1 MEKTRKTLSVAII
14 AGNEEKNIGDC
25 LESVKWADEIIVVDS
40 ESKDKTVEIAR
51 RYTDKVF
58 IRKWEGYAPQKQFA
72 IEQASCDWILS
83 LDADERVSPELREE
97 IEKILENETEY
108 DGFYIPRRNF
118 FLGKWIKS
126 CGWYPNYQL
135 RLFKRGKAR
144 VTQRKVH
151 EGFVVDGK
159 VGYLKGD
166 IIHFTHPTLKETL
179 AKINEYSS
187 LSAEEKAHR
196 KKVKS
201 YDLILHPLAA
211 FLSHYIIKRGF
222 KDGVYGLMVS
232 LIHAMTNMQT
242 YMKIWEIQNVGK
254 DEEKFG
260 K

>member
-1 MEKTRKTLSVAII
+1 MEKNRKTLSVAII

-40 ESKDKTVEIAR
+40 ESTDRTVEIAR
-51 RYTDKVF
+51 KYTDKVF
-58 IRKWEGYAPQKQFA
+58 VRKWEGYAPQKQFA
-72 IEQASCDWILS
+72 IEQATCDWILS
-83 LDADERVSPELREE
+83 LDADERASPELKEE
-97 IEKILENETEY
+97 IEKVLESETEY

-135 RLFKRGKAR
+135 RLFKRGR
-144 VTQRKVH
+144 GYVTARKVH

-166 IIHFTHPTLKETL
+166 IIHYTHMELKSTF

-187 LSAEEKAHR
+187 LSAEEKVHR
-196 KKVKS
+196 KKVRGI
-201 YDLILHPLAA
+201 DLILHPLSA
-211 FLSHYIIKRGF
+211 FLGHYMLRGGF
-222 KDGVYGLMVS
+222 RDGVHGLMVS

-242 YMKIWEIQNVGK
+242 YMKIWELQNVKKQDDGK
-254 DEEKFG
+254 NK
-260 K
+260 